1 MNIVIMDIL
10 TFKNIIRRF
19 LQGTASKEDEKILE
33 NFENQM
39 IKKSSKSISFSDETK
54 EQIYQ
59 NVSTEIFNRAETPF
73 NWKRWAVVASFFILL
88 GSGFL
93 YFILNDDMAKKEQS
107 LEYITITTQKNE
119 KREILLEDGTQ
130 ITLYDK
136 SSLIFP
142 KKFSANIRSV
152 SLSGEAFFEVTKN
165 QQKPFIVISENIQ
178 TQVFGTSFNVEA
190 YQKQKNIK
198 ITLTSG
204 KIAVQSSDSQQILSP
219 GEQLIYD
226 KSSKKMISK
235 KIDLEDFLDMKN
247 GILRFDS
254 ATLSEVAEKLEEFY
268 NIKIS
273 LNLQNENLCQVTGVF
288 HKEELDVVLR
298 QIAFVHQ
305 GIIFEKVSNEHII
318 VKGICN

>member
-1 MNIVIMDIL
+1 MDIL

-19 LQGTASKEDEKILE
+19 LQGTVSKEDEKILE

-39 IKKSSKSISFSDETK
+39 IDRNSKSVSFSDETK
-54 EQIYQ
+54 KQIYE
-59 NVSTEIFNRAETPF
+59 NVSAEIFNRVEMPF

-88 GSGFL
+88 SSGFL
-93 YFILNDDMAKKEQS
+93 YFILNDNKVKKEKS

-119 KREILLEDGTQ
+119 KREILLEDGTK
-130 ITLYDK
+130 ITLYDE

-152 SLSGEAFFEVTKN
+152 SLSGEAFFEVAKN
-165 QQKPFIVISENIQ
+165 QLKPFVVISEDIQ
-178 TQVFGTSFNVEA
+178 TQVFGTSFNIEA
-190 YQKQKNIK
+190 YQRQKNIK
-198 ITLTSG
+198 VTLASG
-204 KIAVQSSDSQQILSP
+204 KVGVQSSEGQQILSP

-226 KSSKKMISK
+226 KSSKKMTSK
-235 KIDLEDFLDMKN
+235 KIDLEDFFDMKN
-247 GILRFDS
+247 GVLRFDS
-254 ATLSEVAEKLEEFY
+254 ATLSEVVEKLEEFY
-268 NIKIS
+268 NVKIS

-318 VKGICN
+318 VKGVCN